1 MLFNYIYFNTTSDPW
16 LPVDNST
23 VIASL
28 NTPRDGPWIYN
39 PKITAWLQDF
49 AVQVRNYS
57 STYGYNGQDC
67 ENDNLWEFFSALL
80 FTVSIVTTVGKGN
93 LRYCLYLSS
102 NFNKNIFFKDMD
114 ILRYNQK
121 LKNLLF
127 CKLIL
132 IDNFSNSRK
141 LGKDKSCAFVTPL

>member
-80 FTVSIVTTVGKGN
+80 FTVSIVTTIGK
-93 LRYCLYLSS
+93 
-102 NFNKNIFFKDMD
+102 
-114 ILRYNQK
+114 
-121 LKNLLF
+121 
-127 CKLIL
+127 
-132 IDNFSNSRK
+132 
-141 LGKDKSCAFVTPL
+141 